1 MMPPTEAIRLHRAGP
16 IAVVTIDRAH
26 VMNALDSGARAALAA
41 VLEELKVAS
50 DVGAVILTGEGPRAF
65 TVGQDLREAGALGAG
80 TGPEWMA
87 GWVRL
92 YRAIADLE
100 VPSVAAMNGIAAGA
114 GFQLALLCDVRIAA
128 SDARFGLREV
138 DVGLPSVSGWW
149 LLASMVGR
157 SRAVELILSG
167 RLVGATEALAIG
179 LLHEV
184 VEPDELWPRVI
195 ERAAE
200 FAALP
205 RHALR
210 ASKLQ
215 LTDLFDAGLADA
227 SAAASRYQTDAIET
241 GVPQALMAAFLEG
254 RARRRSSAT
263 GAGR

>member
-1 MMPPTEAIRLHRAGP
+1 MTPPIEAIRLDRVGR
-16 IAVVTIDRAH
+16 IAVVTIDRPH
-26 VMNALDSGARAALAA
+26 VMNALDSGARAALAEM
-41 VLEELKVAS
+41 LEELKLVS
-50 DVGAVILTGEGPRAF
+50 DVGAVVLTGAGPRAF

-80 TGPEWMA
+80 AGPEWMA

-92 YRAIADLE
+92 YHAIADLE
-100 VPSVAAMNGIAAGA
+100 VPSVAAMNGAAAGA
-114 GFQLALLCDVRIAA
+114 GFQLGLLCDLRVAA
-128 SDARFGLREV
+128 SNARFGLREV

-167 RLVGATEALAIG
+167 RLVGASEALAIG
-179 LLHEV
+179 LIHEV

-195 ERAAE
+195 ERAAG

-215 LTDLFDAGLADA
+215 LTALFDAGLVDA

-254 RARRRSSAT
+254 RARRRRTAT
-263 GAGR
+263 AAGR